1 MAPELNGAPAVN
13 RNRSLSA
20 MTTRLLVFIC
30 FIVAMPPALAYDL
43 DYERETRWA
52 EQVLPSILVGDPLW
66 IEQPN
71 GHKFLAIYTEAE
83 NPRGA
88 IIVGHGRGWNPDF
101 ELYGM
106 LRMKL
111 SDEGYNTLAIQLPV
125 LGPGAKVGDYIPTY
139 SDASERYD
147 LSAKFLQ
154 DRGFEDIAIVS
165 HSLGATM
172 ANEYLIAV
180 DETAVKAW
188 VFISII
194 NGLQE
199 MFRIKIP
206 VMDVYGSEDWVITQ
220 VGGYERKQQIMKVP
234 GSRQAVLKDAPHF
247 FEGKEDELIQVIV
260 DFLDSVF
267 HAEGQTSAISAGQVP
282 VER

>member
-1 MAPELNGAPAVN
+1 MTSRILI
-13 RNRSLSA
+13 SLFA
-20 MTTRLLVFIC
+20 LLLSGPFLL
-30 FIVAMPPALAYDL
+30 PPALAIDL
-43 DYERETRWA
+43 DYERENRWA
-52 EQVLPSILVGDPLW
+52 EQVLPSILVGEPLW

-101 ELYGM
+101 ELYGI

-111 SDEGYNTLAIQLPV
+111 ADLGYSTLAIQLPV

-139 SDASERYD
+139 SDAAERYD
-147 LSAKFLQ
+147 LSAHFLKQ
-154 DRGFEDIAIVS
+154 KGFDDIAIVS

-172 ANEYLIAV
+172 ANEYLINA
-180 DETAVKAW
+180 DETLVKAW

-234 GSRQAVLKDAPHF
+234 GSRQVVLEDAPHF
-247 FEGKEDELIQVIV
+247 FEGKEDELAQVIV
-260 DFLDSVF
+260 DFLDAVF
-267 HAEGQTSAISAGQVP
+267 HGKAKTAGGSAE
-282 VER
+282 

>member
-1 MAPELNGAPAVN
+1 
-13 RNRSLSA
+13 
-20 MTTRLLVFIC
+20 MTTRFVMSLIALVLTAPLFSHPVRAI
-30 FIVAMPPALAYDL
+30 DL
-43 DYERETRWA
+43 DYERENRWA

-71 GHKFLAIYTEAE
+71 GHKFLAIYTAADS
-83 NPRGA
+83 PRGA

-101 ELYGM
+101 ELYGV

-111 SDEGYNTLAIQLPV
+111 ADQGYSTLAIQLPV

-139 SDASERYD
+139 SDAAERYD
-147 LSAKFLQ
+147 LAAKYLKQ
-154 DRGFEDIAIVS
+154 KGFKDIAIVS

-172 ANEYLIAV
+172 ANEYLIKA
-180 DETAVKAW
+180 DETLVKAW
-188 VFISII
+188 VFINII

-220 VGGYERKQQIMKVP
+220 VGGYERKEQIMKVP
-234 GSRQAVLKDAPHF
+234 GSRQVVLKDAPHF
-247 FEGKEDELIQVIV
+247 FEGKEDELTQVIV

-267 HAEGQTSAISAGQVP
+267 HGKGQTAGTNAQ
-282 VER
+282 

>member
-1 MAPELNGAPAVN
+1 
-13 RNRSLSA
+13 
-20 MTTRLLVFIC
+20 MTVRKLFFLWALIALPLL
-30 FIVAMPPALAYDL
+30 AAGPALAIQL

-52 EQVLPSILVGDPLW
+52 EQVLPSILVGDPVW

-71 GHKFLAIYTEAE
+71 GHKFLGIYTEAE
-83 NPRGA
+83 KPRGA
-88 IIVGHGRGWNPDF
+88 IIVGHGRGWNPDW
-101 ELYGM
+101 ELYSL

-111 SDEGYNTLAIQLPV
+111 AEQGYTTLSIQLPV

-139 SDASERYD
+139 DDAAERYD
-147 LSAKFLQ
+147 LAAHFLK
-154 DRGFEDIAIVS
+154 DKGFTDIAIVS

-172 ANEYLIAV
+172 ANEYLIRA
-180 DETAVKAW
+180 DETLVKAW
-188 VFISII
+188 VFVSII

-220 VGGYERKQQIMKVP
+220 VGGYEREKQIMKVP
-234 GSRQAVLKDAPHF
+234 GSRQVVLKDAPHF
-247 FEGKEDELIQVIV
+247 FEGKEDELTAVVV

-267 HAEGQTSAISAGQVP
+267 HGPGQSAQKATQ
-282 VER
+282 

>member
-1 MAPELNGAPAVN
+1 MSMRKMVLAAGWVFVFLL
-13 RNRSLSA
+13 LS
-20 MTTRLLVFIC
+20 RPV
-30 FIVAMPPALAYDL
+30 LAIEL

-52 EQVLPSILVGDPLW
+52 EQVIPPILVGDPVW

-83 NPRGA
+83 QPRGA

-101 ELYGM
+101 ELYGT
-106 LRMKL
+106 LRMML
-111 SDEGYNTLAIQLPV
+111 ADAGYTTLAIQLPV

-139 SDASERYD
+139 EDAGERYA
-147 LSAKFLQ
+147 LSAEFLKGK
-154 DRGFEDIAIVS
+154 GFEDIAIVS

-172 ANEYLIAV
+172 ANEYLIRA
-180 DETAVKAW
+180 DETLVKAW

-220 VGGYERKQQIMKVP
+220 VGGYERKKQIMQVP
-234 GSRQAVLKDAPHF
+234 GSRQVIIQDAPHF
-247 FEGKEDELIQVIV
+247 FEDHQAELTQAIV
-260 DFLDSVF
+260 DFLDAVF
-267 HAEGQTSAISAGQVP
+267 HGKGQSAENIAPSAAK
-282 VER
+282 

>member
-1 MAPELNGAPAVN
+1 
-13 RNRSLSA
+13 
-20 MTTRLLVFIC
+20 MTARFLVYLC
-30 FIVAMPPALAYDL
+30 FLFAIPSALAINL
-43 DYERETRWA
+43 DYDRETRWA
-52 EQVLPSILVGDPLW
+52 EQILPSILVGDPQW

-88 IIVGHGRGWNPDF
+88 IIIGHGRGWNPDW
-101 ELYGM
+101 ELYGI

-111 SDEGYNTLAIQLPV
+111 ADRGYNTLAIQLPV

-147 LSAKFLQ
+147 LSAKFLK
-154 DRGFEDIAIVS
+154 DEGFEDIAIVS

-172 ANEYLIAV
+172 ANEYLIAA

-188 VFISII
+188 VFISIL

-206 VMDVYGSEDWVITQ
+206 VMDVYGTEDWVITQ

-234 GSRQAVLKDAPHF
+234 GSRQVILKDAPHF
-247 FEGKEDELIQVIV
+247 FEDKEEELTQVIV
-260 DFLDSVF
+260 DFLDSIF
-267 HAEGQTSAISAGQVP
+267 HNKGQASVNSDVQGTAKH
-282 VER
+282 

>member
-1 MAPELNGAPAVN
+1 MII
-13 RNRSLSA
+13 
-20 MTTRLLVFIC
+20 RLLMSGLRV
-30 FIVAMPPALAYDL
+30 PALILPLLLVCSVLPGFVSPVLAIDL
-43 DYERETRWA
+43 DYERENRWA

-101 ELYGM
+101 ELYGT

-111 SDEGYNTLAIQLPV
+111 ADQGYSTLAIQLPV

-139 SDASERYD
+139 EDASERYD
-147 LSAKFLQ
+147 LSARFLNEK
-154 DRGFEDIAIVS
+154 GFDDIAIVS

-172 ANEYLIAV
+172 ANQYLIAA
-180 DETAVKAW
+180 DETLVKAW

-234 GSRQAVLKDAPHF
+234 GSRQVVLQDAPHF
-247 FEGKEDELIQVIV
+247 FEGKEDELTQAIV

-267 HAEGQTSAISAGQVP
+267 HGEGQAAESGTP
-282 VER
+282 